1 MIKPTRRCGTRIVAT
16 VVCEDTLALASFVIV
31 IIAACF
37 FVSVEGDAFEDANAS
52 SFAFAS
58 VSENGVAFDS
68 PTFGSPNGL
77 DASSAANPIGGSIAR
92 VATRSRSRRRRA
104 VCALVRSRRC
114 VEVSTSRAIIAAAF
128 AVAVSEPSKWT
139 RRRRSA
145 STAGLRV
152 FVFFFL
158 FRTSAS
164 SSSSVSSSPLE
175 DGGTSKMVIPAPG
188 ISPGS
193 RATWIAAP
201 EWCWKY
207 AACAPPRPSTRP
219 TLCSGTSTNRCARLG
234 SYASA
239 DTAAFGIPGD
249 SESIFLRVSVAL
261 GLSIGSIVTP

>member
-16 VVCEDTLALASFVIV
+16 VVCEETLALASFVIV

-77 DASSAANPIGGSIAR
+77 DASSMANPIGGSIAR

-152 FVFFFL
+152 FVFFL
-158 FRTSAS
+158 FFCTSAS
-164 SSSSVSSSPLE
+164 SASSSSVSSSPLE

-219 TLCSGTSTNRCARLG
+219 TLCSGTSTNRCARLA

-249 SESIFLRVSVAL
+249 SESIWVSVAL
-261 GLSIGSIVTP
+261 GLSIGSIASP